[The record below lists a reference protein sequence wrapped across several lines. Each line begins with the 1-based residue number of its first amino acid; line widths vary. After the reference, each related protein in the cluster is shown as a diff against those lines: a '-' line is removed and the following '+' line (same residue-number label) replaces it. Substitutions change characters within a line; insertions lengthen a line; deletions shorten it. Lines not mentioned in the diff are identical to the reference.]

1 MYEELCR
8 PEESQPDML
17 DQRQYGQEKCQEDAN
32 VKAALPLN
40 LTKGHQSALLVQKKE
55 EDEEERR
62 QKQCLQANSSGEEIY
77 EEFDKP
83 RESLHLMVNK
93 SSKTNNSNNN
103 NNKNNNYQHQNEAE
117 SAYEPIGHSVI
128 VTSFYPKILTHA

>member
-1 MYEELCR
+1 
-8 PEESQPDML
+8 ML
-17 DQRQYGQEKCQEDAN
+17 NQTQHQQEKCQEDAN
-32 VKAALPLN
+32 IKAALPLN
-40 LTKGHQSALLVQKKE
+40 LTKGHQRALLVQKKE

-93 SSKTNNSNNN
+93 SSKNNN
-103 NNKNNNYQHQNEAE
+103 NNKNNKNNKNNNSNKNSIYQQQNEAE

-128 VTSFYPKILTHA
+128 GNMTNFTLNF

>member
-1 MYEELCR
+1 MYEQLLK
-8 PEESQPDML
+8 PGESQPDKL
-17 DQRQYGQEKCQEDAN
+17 DQKHRQEKCQEDAN
-32 VKAALPLN
+32 IKAALRWN
-40 LTKGHQSALLVQKKE
+40 LTKGHQTACLVQNKE

-83 RESLHLMVNK
+83 RESLHVVNK
-93 SSKTNNSNNN
+93 SSKNNNNSNN
-103 NNKNNNYQHQNEAE
+103 NNNYQHQNEAE

-128 VTSFYPKILTHA
+128 GTKKAFTPKF